1 MLKEND
7 KLFERGNILLAD
19 LGVVTTKT
27 GSLQMGKRPVI
38 VVSNDLNNKYSTMI
52 SIVPLTTSK
61 FKKNLPTHVEINKQ
75 NSKIE
80 KDSIALAEQVMVIPK
95 TYIIKNEPLFKL
107 SDELMLKT
115 EVAIAIQFGLMN
127 LARAI

>member
-107 SDELMLKT
+107 SNELMLKT